1 MKIEK
6 IILDFIKS
14 ENKGVEIAGLRGL
27 VKSGENEWSFRF
39 TYRDEDF
46 LSVSD
51 LLKVQLDGIAKNPS
65 FISKKVKKT
74 STKKIKQ

>member
-14 ENKGVEIAGLRGL
+14 ENKSLEIAGLRGL

-51 LLKVQLDGIAKNPS
+51 LLKVQLDGIAKKPS
-65 FISKKVKKT
+65 FISKKAKKT
-74 STKKIKQ
+74 SSKKIKQ